1 MAYMRKG
8 SLAMARDRA
17 REESDLSSAISRQ
30 SGASTLGGAAGG
42 LGMAAYLASLTNP
55 VGWIAAAAATGAAT
69 LGGSTAGRTIAKDK
83 VDPKDYLFVAGEAE
97 EARQKL
103 VSDQITTA
111 ITAAGAAGVAS
122 QAEKAAALQADS
134 GATVAS
140 NPGDWGSFG
149 SELTTR
155 SKTVPK
161 PNPAYD
167 ATAYAAEAKTMVTNP
182 AITAAKEA
190 DPNWVNVAQ
199 GDPGYINPQ
208 IQQKNVPGWTS
219 SVGPTVPHT
228 APSRTM
234 LGRTLDLFRPFDEM
248 KLFSSSGKNIAEQQQ
263 SAWNQFRKGTKLYK

>member
-1 MAYMRKG
+1 MQAVLQALNVAYCPLPVPG
-8 SLAMARDRA
+8 SIQLP
-17 REESDLSSAISRQ
+17 LTQ
-30 SGASTLGGAAGG
+30 SQL
-42 LGMAAYLASLTNP
+42 
-55 VGWIAAAAATGAAT
+55 
-69 LGGSTAGRTIAKDK
+69 
-83 VDPKDYLFVAGEAE
+83 
-97 EARQKL
+97 
-103 VSDQITTA
+103 
-111 ITAAGAAGVAS
+111 GVAVEL
-122 QAEKAAALQADS
+122 QAALQADS